1 MLHEGAERSDQII
14 EEVEVVVVHFG
25 RQQQLAG
32 TGTGLVELLRVL
44 VRDQVVLHAVDEE
57 GRNPDALN
65 AGDVFEAVLDE
76 VLEEVAG
83 LVFDDRADRF
93 EAGHEDDCG
102 RISLARQ
109 ERCGS

>member
-32 TGTGLVELLRVL
+32 TGASLVELLRVL

-57 GRNPDALN
+57 GRNSDALD
-65 AGDVFEAVLDE
+65 ASDVFEAVLDE
-76 VLEEVAG
+76 VLQEVAG
-83 LVFDDRADRF
+83 LVFDD
-93 EAGHEDDCG
+93 
-102 RISLARQ
+102 
-109 ERCGS
+109 